1 MQKQLIAFVDHPAHQ
16 KTGSADFFVELLEER
31 FDVHRYFLEPDPRAL
46 MQEIADA
53 GYELVVCWQTE
64 FCAPYFLLRGLRVVC
79 IPMFDGV
86 EGVPD
91 WYWLPMRQAHFV
103 NFSETLHNRHRRL
116 GIDSLYVKYY
126 GAKEPDPDLAEFE
139 DLHAL
144 FWQRRPEEGL
154 DYRFVRKL
162 LGGVANSIHIH
173 NAPDFSSAADWE
185 PDPTCSVSHFDKDGS
200 AYRDALRKANI
211 FVCPRRTEGIGHT
224 LLEAMSRGM
233 CVIANDR
240 PTANEYIVDGYN
252 GLLIDYDRPPRGSDF
267 VLDRAAA
274 EELGR
279 NARES
284 FCQGR
289 SEWPE
294 RTKKILF
301 FVSTA
306 PHPDVSPREA
316 GLTNAYFNICRFA
329 NRNFDR
335 YLHLLLRLHNRGLRG
350 QEASTIRLR
359 EEIGWFARRLPGL
372 RFGLR
377 VVRALRKRA
386 IA

>member
-1 MQKQLIAFVDHPAHQ
+1 M
-16 KTGSADFFVELLEER
+16 
-31 FDVHRYFLEPDPRAL
+31 HRYFLEPDRQRAL

-144 FWQRRPEEGL
+144 FWQRLPRRGARRCT
-154 DYRFVRKL
+154 RFCQEAEI
-162 LGGVANSIHIH
+162 LGRRGEFDPGIH

-185 PDPTCSVSHFDKDGS
+185 PGPTCSVSHCDKDGS
-200 AYRDALRKANI
+200 AYRRCLEEGISTSLCVRSTDGA
-211 FVCPRRTEGIGHT
+211 GIGHT

-233 CVIANDR
+233 CVIANDW
-240 PTANEYIVDGYN
+240 PTANEYIVDV
-252 GLLIDYDRPPRGSDF
+252 LQRIVDRLRP
-267 VLDRAAA
+267 AAA
-274 EELGR
+274 GQRFCSGQGGGRRTHQR

-289 SEWPE
+289 SEC
-294 RTKKILF
+294 RSGRRRSSFLCRRRNQ
-301 FVSTA
+301 
-306 PHPDVSPREA
+306 HP
-316 GLTNAYFNICRFA
+316 
-329 NRNFDR
+329 
-335 YLHLLLRLHNRGLRG
+335 
-350 QEASTIRLR
+350 
-359 EEIGWFARRLPGL
+359 
-372 RFGLR
+372 
-377 VVRALRKRA
+377 
-386 IA
+386 